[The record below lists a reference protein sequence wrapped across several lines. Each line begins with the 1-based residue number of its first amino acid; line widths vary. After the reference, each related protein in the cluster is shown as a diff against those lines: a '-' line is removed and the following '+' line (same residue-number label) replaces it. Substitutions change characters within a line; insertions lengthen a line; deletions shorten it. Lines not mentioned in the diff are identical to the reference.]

1 MRSSFA
7 RKARDGHTNVWRA
20 LRCVRYKQHPT
31 HHNKR
36 DKKVKML
43 GRGVQVALLV
53 LVGCRVLGG
62 LRGKLGKKSRE
73 RRRLAQEAEMV
84 MSELANADHY
94 LKDNFEAT
102 PEAKHSVRSSDGAQ
116 LSPSL
121 QGLSARSKNTE
132 ACRKLSELERLVE
145 RRGGF
150 PPCAV
155 VNGDLDRTL
164 LRFLIASDYDVG
176 RAADAVD
183 DLKVWRR
190 DERIDSL
197 LGTAMRSLSAQ
208 KQNAL
213 RRCMPSTYHGR
224 DLRGHPIH
232 LEQTGRYNWDVLR
245 HCEPED
251 LVRVHILAQEYQSR
265 VSITLG
271 VVEWVG
277 GYWAVRS
284 A

>member
-1 MRSSFA
+1 
-7 RKARDGHTNVWRA
+7 
-20 LRCVRYKQHPT
+20 
-31 HHNKR
+31 
-36 DKKVKML
+36 ML
-43 GRGVQVALLV
+43 GRGVQVALVV
-53 LVGCRVLGG
+53 LVGCRLLGG

-150 PPCAV
+150 SPCAV

-232 LEQTGRYNWDVLR
+232 LEQTGRYNWEVLR

-265 VSITLG
+265 VSITLSG
-271 VVEWVG
+271 WLNGWVATG
-277 GYWAVRS
+277 RCAVPDSLSVSFSPSRAKNKMHERFSSRGRAETWATPWTR
-284 A
+284 